1 MEHMT
6 SINPTIHLSINPV
19 LHHSIT
25 PSSQISRTFHESG
38 VLNLRDFDRQVYQQ
52 LANAPSQAEGLIFLF
67 LSAQDVVTSE
77 VTDQL

>member
-6 SINPTIHLSINPV
+6 SINPIIHLSINPV

-38 VLNLRDFDRQVYQQ
+38 VLNLHDFDRQVYQQ
-52 LANAPSQAEGLIFLF
+52 LANASAVRFLH
-67 LSAQDVVTSE
+67 
-77 VTDQL
+77 